1 MSLVWRLAR
10 SRYRALDGEGARRA
24 GGRWN
29 SKGVAVVY
37 ASSTL
42 SLAAL
47 EMLVHVDPASA
58 PDDLVALGIEVP
70 DDLLPATLAQ
80 TDVPHDWRAVEPP
93 AQCRAIGDHLV
104 ARGERLGL
112 WLPSVIIPQERNVL
126 INPQHAD
133 MLRLRVVH
141 DAPFQFDPRLLH
153 GST

>member
-1 MSLVWRLAR
+1 MSLAWRLAR

-47 EMLVHVDPASA
+47 ELLVHVDPASA

-70 DDLLPATLAQ
+70 DDLLPATVAPADLPQA
-80 TDVPHDWRAVEPP
+80 WRAIEPP
-93 AQCRAIGDHLV
+93 ATCRAVGDDFV
-104 ARGERLGL
+104 ERGETLVL
-112 WLPSVIIPQERNVL
+112 SIPSVIIPQERNLL
-126 INPQHAD
+126 INPQHAG
-133 MLRLRVVH
+133 MSRLQVVH
-141 DAPFQFDPRLLH
+141 EAPFQFDPRLLLV
-153 GST
+153 